1 MVMRAPGEPTGS
13 YSFQYRYDSFPGLL
27 HAPRLRNGPR
37 RNATGAETSD
47 WVTGS
52 QWSTDH
58 AKFSLIGD
66 TLTMS
71 QLPDGPHKARAHTHT
86 LCGTARMTSASREE
100 TAACSNRSEDSSGFA
115 LTLVCSS
122 AGTNAHSGG
131 GPWPVLPSGDRT
143 TTHAI

>member
-1 MVMRAPGEPTGS
+1 MHPSNALTTSAVVHAHSTAATMVMRAPGEPTGG
-13 YSFQYRYDSFPGLL
+13 YSFQYRYDSFPGLV

-66 TLTMS
+66 TLSMS

-86 LCGTARMTSASREE
+86 SSGIARMTSAR
-100 TAACSNRSEDSSGFA
+100 
-115 LTLVCSS
+115 
-122 AGTNAHSGG
+122 
-131 GPWPVLPSGDRT
+131 
-143 TTHAI
+143 